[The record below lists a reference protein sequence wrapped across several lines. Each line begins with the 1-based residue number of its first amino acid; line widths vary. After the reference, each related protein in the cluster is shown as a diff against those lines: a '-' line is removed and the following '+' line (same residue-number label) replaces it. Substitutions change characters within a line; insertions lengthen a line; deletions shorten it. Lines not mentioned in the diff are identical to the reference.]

1 MYLRLTLIGIWVS
14 AMMLLATPS
23 FAGSYDAQTPQDAKA
38 KLERMMLKQ
47 QHGPS
52 LQERIVEKTK
62 THWQDFRQKQKARP
76 LLDRMLRWCLICAL
90 GAIVFG
96 ALAGP
101 LSNVSVVFNVLLSVL
116 GSAAALGALIF
127 FLVWLIEQV

>member
-1 MYLRLTLIGIWVS
+1 MGVWIS
-14 AMMLLATPS
+14 ALMLMAFPAY
-23 FAGSYDAQTPQDAKA
+23 AGSYDAQAPQDAKA
-38 KLERMMLKQ
+38 KLERVMLKQ

-52 LQERIVEKTK
+52 LQKRAVEKAK
-62 THWQDFRQKQKARP
+62 TRWQNFRKKQQERP
-76 LLDRMLRWCLICAL
+76 LLDRMLRLCLLCAL

-101 LSNVSVVFNVLLSVL
+101 LSNISVALGAVLSVA

-127 FLVWLIEQV
+127 FLVWIIDQV